1 MTTTAVEREAAVSI
15 FGPEVLSANPSRIQD
30 LRTPGPQGQ
39 SNPTVALYAGRAEP
53 KLDGEFCQDI
63 EMLEQ
68 EGDRASEPASSQ
80 RGACRAA
87 PSPDPSPDHGPC
99 KSVPAKDSTGGVD
112 NSGTH

>member
-80 RGACRAA
+80 PQA
-87 PSPDPSPDHGPC
+87 SVGP
-99 KSVPAKDSTGGVD
+99 VGQPQVQT
-112 NSGTH
+112 